1 MLGVSI
7 LAIAL
12 QQLVRHVGQDAAAI
26 FFALRLAN
34 YLVIVHLDLEL
45 GRFRDVAEGQ
55 AHHVLGAS
63 DTEGGLWQAEHDTH
77 FASLPTGEN
86 YAALAVLSLAS

>member
-1 MLGVSI
+1 MLGIFI
-7 LAIAL
+7 LAVAL
-12 QQLVRHVGQDAAAI
+12 QQLIGHVGQDAAAI

-63 DTEGGLWQAEHDTH
+63 DTKGGLRQAEGDIHLASFSTSEHD
-77 FASLPTGEN
+77 
-86 YAALAVLSLAS
+86 AALAVLSLAS